1 MAVDVCSEIS
11 SLVTSPRIS
20 FSDDLNQTDTEY
32 HRCGSD
38 KLLVDFTADFDF
50 CISNNSFLQETS
62 SADELFSN
70 GKILPTEIK
79 KAETSKK
86 ETRLSEPILLQNQHS
101 VTRSSKTLNASE
113 DTNCKKLKEF
123 LYEEEK
129 AVASKSFWQFKRS
142 TSLNCDGGKSKGFIR
157 SLQTLARSNST
168 GSAAVTKQKVTP
180 KVATQKH
187 HSQKLPT
194 VSSNNHHTLPTNSG
208 YHQMYN
214 SSGKPPLL
222 KNCRSYSTGVQFN
235 PVLNIPPAYVSKGTA
250 NLFGFGSFFCSGK
263 SRKKK
268 K

>member
-1 MAVDVCSEIS
+1 MAVEIS

-20 FSDDLNQTDTEY
+20 FSYDVNQTDTEC
-32 HRCGSD
+32 HHCGSD

-86 ETRLSEPILLQNQHS
+86 ETHQSEPISLQHQPS
-101 VTRSSKTLNASE
+101 VRRNSKTLNVNE

-129 AVASKSFWQFKRS
+129 PVASKSFWQFKRS
-142 TSLNCDGGKSKGFIR
+142 TSLNCDSGKSKGFIR

-168 GSAAVTKQKVTP
+168 GSAAVTKQTVTP
-180 KVATQKH
+180 KVTTQKQQ
-187 HSQKLPT
+187 SQKQPT
-194 VSSNNHHTLPTNSG
+194 VSSNNHTLPTFSG

-222 KNCRSYSTGVQFN
+222 KNCRSYSTGVKFN

-250 NLFGFGSFFCSGK
+250 NLFGFSSFFCSGK
-263 SRKKK
+263 SKKK
-268 K
+268 KK